1 MALAEISVVPI
12 GTGSPSVS
20 KEVAG
25 AVEVLLKD
33 GRVKYELTS
42 MGTIVE
48 GDLEDILHVVTGMHR
63 AVLEGGAMRVITTV
77 KIDDRRD
84 KPLSMS
90 GKVESLRKALGH

>member
-1 MALAEISVVPI
+1 MAVAEISVVPI

-20 KEVAG
+20 SEVAR
-25 AVEVLLKD
+25 AVEVLQKD
-33 GRVKYELTS
+33 ERVKYELTS

-48 GDLEDILHVVTGMHR
+48 GEVEDILRVVTGMHR